1 METKQIKISELVPQ
15 GYEIDKEKSTFEN
28 IILKPIEVKLPLS
41 VDKIPNRF
49 YYISPHG
56 IVTISVSQPTKNHLS
71 TEKRAKAFLSLMQL
85 VELRDAWNGDWR
97 ADWKNKPQRKHVISL
112 VMGNIEISEYG
123 VSQYTLH
130 FKTEELAKKFL
141 AQFEDL
147 INEAK
152 DLL

>member
-1 METKQIKISELVPQ
+1 METKQIKIEVPQ

-41 VDKIPNRF
+41 VEEIPNRP

-56 IVTISVSQPTKNHLS
+56 GLTISVDVPTKNHLS
-71 TEKRAKAFLSLMQL
+71 TENRAKAFLALMQL
-85 VELRDAWNGDWR
+85 VELRDACNGDWR
-97 ADWKNKPQRKHVISL
+97 ADWESINAKYCI
-112 VMGNIEISEYG
+112 IF
-123 VSQYTLH
+123 SQNTTLIGAFLYESRVLH
-130 FKTEELAKKFL
+130 FKTEELAKNFL

-152 DLL
+152 ELL